1 MVGGE
6 IGTTFL
12 RFDGP
17 IGPAE
22 ASMFVYLKPCTLN
35 PGGCRDW
42 IQTTG
47 IKLQISSFLATH
59 CYRREE
65 AVWENEFRV

>member
-1 MVGGE
+1 MGGE
-6 IGTTFL
+6 IGPTFL

-22 ASMFVYLKPCTLN
+22 ASMFVYLKPCTEN

-47 IKLQISSFLATH
+47 MKLQMSLCLATQ
-59 CYRREE
+59 CNWRE
-65 AVWENEFRV
+65 AVWENGFRV